1 MDDARAKWH
10 HAAQLAISDTRGPAR
25 EVRARCGLGGA
36 MPLRRGENK
45 MGEGKLKKFDCSLQL
60 TGIEGPCAALRGG
73 ASRSPVRDRSRGGA
87 LPGSALSPLLHDEPR
102 RIGEPGS

>member
-1 MDDARAKWH
+1 
-10 HAAQLAISDTRGPAR
+10 
-25 EVRARCGLGGA
+25 

-60 TGIEGPCAALRGG
+60 TGIEGPCAPLRGG
-73 ASRSPVRDRSRGGA
+73 ASRSPVRDRASDAAR
-87 LPGSALSPLLHDEPR
+87 PGSALSPFLHDEPR